1 MFARV
6 ILLLVV
12 ITLIPLT
19 VSADETGGTPV
30 GIVAWLGAGAIVV
43 NGSVAV
49 ANGISLTT
57 GMSSRKNGKF
67 GLILGST
74 TMAVSVLGLVV
85 ADDTESRAF
94 PLVLGAAGLASAV
107 TGMLSLKFA
116 GPGGEQVSVSPMFN
130 PFGSKDEAKA
140 GLQLKIRF

>member
-1 MFARV
+1 MIARS
-6 ILLLVV
+6 ILFVVV

-19 VSADETGGTPV
+19 VSADETSGTPV
-30 GIVAWLGAGAIVV
+30 GLVAWLGAGAIVV

-74 TMAVSVLGLVV
+74 TMALSAIGLAI
-85 ADDTESRAF
+85 ADDSESRQF
-94 PLVLGAAGLASAV
+94 PLVLGVAGLASAV
-107 TGMLSLKFA
+107 TGALTIKFA
-116 GPGGEQVSVSPMFN
+116 GPGGEQLSVSPMVN
-130 PFGSKDEAKA
+130 PFGSRDEAIA
-140 GLQLKIRF
+140 GFQLKIRF